1 MAESKYYGLY
11 QGIVTETNDPEK
23 RARIK
28 VKIPKV
34 LGGDTNSA
42 WCDPLVTVAYDHGG
56 DFCIPQI
63 KEAVWVMFIAGD
75 ANKPVYLGGW
85 WQKEQTP
92 IGTTYERLDDTRIIS
107 YKDFKI
113 VIHEGT
119 AKISVLNPSD
129 HITMDGNGVKIE
141 DGNGNV
147 ITMSKGGITISSP
160 TAIKFS
166 APRIDLN

>member
-1 MAESKYYGLY
+1 MAEKTYYGLY
-11 QGIVTETNDPEK
+11 QGIVTKIDDPEK
-23 RARIK
+23 RGRIK
-28 VKIPKV
+28 VKIPTV
-34 LGGDTNSA
+34 LGGDTESA
-42 WCDPLVTVAYDHGG
+42 WCDPLVTVAYDYGG

-92 IGTTYERLDDTRIIS
+92 LGTTYDRLDDTRIIS

-113 VIHEGT
+113 TIHEGT
-119 AKISVLNPSD
+119 ATISVLNVPD
-129 HITMDGNGVKIE
+129 HIIMGSDGIKLQ
-141 DGNGNV
+141 DGTGNT
-147 ITMSKGGITISSP
+147 ITMSKGGITLSSP
-160 TAIKFS
+160 VAIKFS